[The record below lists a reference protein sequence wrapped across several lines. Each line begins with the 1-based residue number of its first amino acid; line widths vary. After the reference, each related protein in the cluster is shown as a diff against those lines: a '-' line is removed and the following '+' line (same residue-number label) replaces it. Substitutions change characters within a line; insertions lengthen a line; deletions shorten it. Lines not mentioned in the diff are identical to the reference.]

1 MSTIQS
7 GFSKK
12 TLVAGR
18 GLFEQAILD
27 ALVARGSQLK
37 AGAGGF
43 VRSLA
48 KRWPAIVA
56 AMVLAVGVGPTFA
69 EGDDDETPLGAATLI
84 IELTDNDIE
93 LQAFIDGSPAWKRF
107 EISDPRE
114 RKIFD
119 MRTKKR
125 LRMQGMSELF
135 FASSPDHFEQDA
147 PSESANETV
156 KKFLRKFPAGAYEF
170 EAKKIDGGELEGEA
184 VLTHVLAA
192 LPEIITPVSYDD
204 EPPVVDPLN
213 LVIEWEPVTTRFIGD
228 GPVTIIEY
236 QVILDQVDPLREMA
250 WVDGKTRRSLINLPG
265 TVTSLTVPP
274 EFLLRGA
281 TYDFEV
287 IAIEESGN
295 ATISVGEFITSE

>member
-93 LQAFIDGSPAWKRF
+93 LQAFIDGSPAWNRF
-107 EISDPRE
+107 HISDPKERRGHRDKKPEPASDFRHPHRRVSWLRQDDAPQSRPQRE
-114 RKIFD
+114 AR
-119 MRTKKR
+119 RSGRRSGQR
-125 LRMQGMSELF
+125 LR
-135 FASSPDHFEQDA
+135 
-147 PSESANETV
+147 
-156 KKFLRKFPAGAYEF
+156 
-170 EAKKIDGGELEGEA
+170 IDQ
-184 VLTHVLAA
+184 
-192 LPEIITPVSYDD
+192 Y
-204 EPPVVDPLN
+204 
-213 LVIEWEPVTTRFIGD
+213 
-228 GPVTIIEY
+228 
-236 QVILDQVDPLREMA
+236 
-250 WVDGKTRRSLINLPG
+250 
-265 TVTSLTVPP
+265 
-274 EFLLRGA
+274 
-281 TYDFEV
+281 
-287 IAIEESGN
+287 
-295 ATISVGEFITSE
+295 